1 MEIRFFQSE
10 DTDSAAALLYEIVV
24 TTTATKPSS
33 REAVRRN
40 LVDNIVGSDSDV
52 RIVVAVVSDRV
63 IGLATLSILYPAP
76 NERAQLFMKEL
87 YVAADWRSQGTGT
100 ELMKWIAQYALR
112 TNCARFDW
120 TVDAQNT
127 RAIAFCKSLGAKHVA
142 EKLYFRFSGDEL
154 HRLAGA

>member
-1 MEIRFFQSE
+1 MEIRFFQTE
-10 DTDSAAALLYEIVV
+10 DTDSAAALLHEMSRHYNGKK
-24 TTTATKPSS
+24 ASS

-40 LVDNIVGSDSDV
+40 LVDNILGSDSNV
-52 RIVVAVVSDRV
+52 RIVVAVVADRV

-87 YVAADWRSQGTGT
+87 YVAADWRSQGIGT
-100 ELMKWIAQYALR
+100 QIMKWIAQYAVR

-127 RAIAFCKSLGAKHVA
+127 RAIAFYKSLGAKHVA

-154 HRLAGA
+154 QRLAGA

>member
-10 DTDSAAALLYEIVV
+10 DTDSAAALLYEMSCHYHGNKAS
-24 TTTATKPSS
+24 T

-40 LVDNIVGSDSDV
+40 LVENILGSDSDV
-52 RIVVAVVSDRV
+52 RIVVAMVSARV

-87 YVAADWRSQGTGT
+87 YVAADWRSQGIGT
-100 ELMKWIAQYALR
+100 QIMKWIAQYAVK

-127 RAIAFCKSLGAKHVA
+127 KAIAFYKSLGALHVA
-142 EKLYFRFSGDEL
+142 DKLYFRFSGDEL
-154 HRLAGA
+154 QRLADG